1 MMMAYG
7 LIGKLT
13 AMQGE
18 RETLL
23 SILLEAATAME
34 QEAACEAYR
43 VSASLDD
50 AIIVYEVWASADAH
64 QQSLA
69 LPATKQLINQ
79 AKPILAG
86 VERIATFEPKGKH

>member
-1 MMMAYG
+1 MAYG
-7 LIGKLT
+7 IIGKLT

-43 VSASLDD
+43 VSVSLDD
-50 AIIVYEVWASADAH
+50 GAIIVYEVWASEDAH

-69 LPATKQLINQ
+69 LPVTKRLIDQ
-79 AKPILAG
+79 AKPILAS
-86 VERIATFEPKGKH
+86 VERLVTFEPKGKH

>member
-1 MMMAYG
+1 MAYG
-7 LIGKLT
+7 MIGKLT

-23 SILLEAATAME
+23 AILLEAATSME
-34 QEAACEAYR
+34 QEAGCEAYR
-43 VSASLDD
+43 VSVSLDDD
-50 AIIVYEVWASADAH
+50 AIIVYEVWASEAAH

-69 LPATKQLINQ
+69 LPVTRRLIDQ

-86 VERIATFEPKGKH
+86 VERVATFEPKGKH

>member
-1 MMMAYG
+1 MAYG

-13 AMQGE
+13 AIQGE

-23 SILLEAATAME
+23 SILLEAAEAME

-50 AIIVYEVWASADAH
+50 DAIIVYEVWESSEAH
-64 QQSLA
+64 QQSLM

-79 AKPILAG
+79 AKPILTG